1 MPISRRQAAAAAL
14 SALPSAALPQ
24 AALAQA
30 AAAAPSAA
38 GAPRGPGP
46 AGPRTVHIAGDSTAA
61 DKYRSA
67 APESGWG
74 TALPFFL
81 GKHLTVANHAVNGRS
96 SKSFLDEG
104 RLAPVLEA
112 LRPGDLLLVQFG
124 HNDEKADDPTRYT
137 EPWTTYQECLRVYVA
152 GAAAAGARAVL
163 LTSVERRRFD
173 TAGNSLP
180 THGDYPAAMRA
191 LAAAERVPLLDLQAM
206 TLALWQR
213 LGVTESKAYFNWLAP
228 GESPNYPDGVSDNT
242 HFRPRGAVAVARLV
256 ARALRAERVLAPR
269 EVRRLDAE
277 IPGSWLTWLDDRAP
291 AAPPARTTT
300 DMR

>member
-1 MPISRRQAAAAAL
+1 MPISRRQAAAAL
-14 SALPSAALPQ
+14 SVLPLAALPRT
-24 AALAQA
+24 A
-30 AAAAPSAA
+30 AATPSAA
-38 GAPRGPGP
+38 GES
-46 AGPRTVHIAGDSTAA
+46 RTPHPDRRRAVHLAGDSTAA
-61 DKYRSA
+61 DKYLGA

-104 RLAPVLEA
+104 RLTPILEA

-124 HNDEKADDPTRYT
+124 HNDEKVTDPTRHT
-137 EPWTTYQECLRVYVA
+137 EPWSTYQECLRRYVT
-152 GAAAAGARAVL
+152 GAEAAGARAVL

-173 TAGNSLP
+173 AAGNSVP
-180 THGDYPAAMRA
+180 THGDYPAAVRA
-191 LAAAERVPLLDLQAM
+191 LAAAERVPLLDLQAA

-213 LGVTESKAYFNWLAP
+213 LGVEGTKPHFNWLAP

-256 ARALRAERVLAPR
+256 ARALRDERVLAPR
-269 EVRRLDAE
+269 EVRRLHE
-277 IPGSWLTWLDDRAP
+277 EVPESWLTWLDD
-291 AAPPARTTT
+291 
-300 DMR
+300 